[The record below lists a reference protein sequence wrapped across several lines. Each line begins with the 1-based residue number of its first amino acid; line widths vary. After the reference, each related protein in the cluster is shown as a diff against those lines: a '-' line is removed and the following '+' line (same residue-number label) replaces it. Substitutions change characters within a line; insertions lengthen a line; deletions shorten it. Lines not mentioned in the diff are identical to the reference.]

1 MVGKETTAVVMVRFG
16 SGEDTWLAT
25 GGCRKGV
32 VVGGFAAA
40 GWWARE

>member
-1 MVGKETTAVVMVRFG
+1 MRGAWPCDG
-16 SGEDTWLAT
+16 SGFVYGGEDTWLAT
-25 GGCRKGV
+25 RGCRKGV